1 MNRLPSW
8 VFAVI
13 ALALVGGT
21 AAVGARADAPTL
33 TIVNN
38 ASEELLVHVVGPT
51 DGYLAIAAFGNRTA
65 TLSRGTYTLYFRWGT
80 TRFRYS
86 KLGTTFTADN
96 GDTFTLTLRSVEGNT
111 PEDPSSE
118 AEFTGRR

>member
-1 MNRLPSW
+1 MNCLASLAS
-8 VFAVI
+8 AVV
-13 ALALVGGT
+13 ALVLVGST
-21 AAVGARADAPTL
+21 AAAAARANAPTL

-51 DGYLAIAAFGNRTA
+51 DGYLSIAASGNRTA

-96 GDTFTLTLRSVEGNT
+96 GDAYTLTLRSVDGNT
-111 PEDPSSE
+111 PEDPSNE
-118 AEFTGRR
+118 AEFNGRR